1 MQINAIP
8 RTVPS
13 MALQGIRWNNFL
25 VFVLSVLFSSTVSYC
40 HVLAITTALWT
51 LSPLS
56 IKGNQVL
63 SSVSMHRQ
71 KWKES
76 LWESIVHTVYVY
88 AKTLCTQKNIKHRRK
103 TLSCQYGLCLPLSF
117 CLKSSWPV
125 QPHIWLLEGKKIK
138 VLWNTWLTDSSRNGA
153 PARQGQGTFYTGASL
168 RMSWSLC
175 PPKGCPP
182 SSAGLL
188 DQTESSS
195 QESCHQAS
203 FLISLVNGSP
213 GGGFVQAH
221 FISYHQELIKHVR
234 KSLWAVK
241 TFPKVTAN
249 TPDFNDFL
257 KEKKT
262 KAES

>member
-1 MQINAIP
+1 MNTIP
-8 RTVPS
+8 SFHKRKPS
-13 MALQGIRWNNFL
+13 FGQPFAPHYPAFQCTGRSGKKVSGNPQ
-25 VFVLSVLFSSTVSYC
+25 STLY
-40 HVLAITTALWT
+40 T
-51 LSPLS
+51 
-56 IKGNQVL
+56 
-63 SSVSMHRQ
+63 SMLRH
-71 KWKES
+71 
-76 LWESIVHTVYVY
+76 
-88 AKTLCTQKNIKHRRK
+88 CTQKNIKHRRK
-103 TLSCQYGLCLPLSF
+103 TLICQSGLCLPLS
-117 CLKSSWPV
+117 CLKCSWPV
-125 QPHIWLLEGKKIK
+125 QAHIWLLEGKKMK
-138 VLWNTWLTDSSRNGA
+138 ALWNTWFTDSSRNGA
-153 PARQGQGTFYTGASL
+153 FARQGQGTFYTGASL

-175 PPKGCPP
+175 PLKGCPP

-203 FLISLVNGSP
+203 FLISLASGSP
-213 GGGFVQAH
+213 GGGFVRAH

-257 KEKKT
+257 KGKKT